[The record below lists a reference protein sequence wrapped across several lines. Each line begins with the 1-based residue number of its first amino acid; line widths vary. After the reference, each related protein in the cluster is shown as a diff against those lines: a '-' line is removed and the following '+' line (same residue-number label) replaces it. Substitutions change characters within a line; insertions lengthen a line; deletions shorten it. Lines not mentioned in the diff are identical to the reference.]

1 MLNILIGKI
10 NGWPLDKWNCQATL
24 PKTQPIVL
32 DLFLEDK
39 WAWSVTNQWTTSE
52 LVLFK
57 IAIRDCRKYRPSF
70 GIWKILASNL
80 EIVGTLDSR
89 YGLEDECQDIT
100 FRIITTFDGRGRC
113 VVVSFYLLPRLLKNC
128 WYTMTPS
135 TRQKLKYHTFFW
147 SCLAFD
153 LLEFFY
159 SESQF

>member
-1 MLNILIGKI
+1 MKDFSDYEGELQSLCAVTIWQKDDFR
-10 NGWPLDKWNCQATL
+10 NGRYNSQLYEN
-24 PKTQPIVL
+24 
-32 DLFLEDK
+32 
-39 WAWSVTNQWTTSE
+39 
-52 LVLFK
+52 
-57 IAIRDCRKYRPSF
+57 
-70 GIWKILASNL
+70 IWKILASNL
-80 EIVGTLDSR
+80 AIVGTLDSR

-159 SESQF
+159 SDSNSGLQPFL

>member
-1 MLNILIGKI
+1 MKSTTCKTTCNNPFIYLQFNEVLWQCYSAKENKLILILEKNKI
-10 NGWPLDKWNCQATL
+10 KSRFW
-24 PKTQPIVL
+24 
-32 DLFLEDK
+32 
-39 WAWSVTNQWTTSE
+39 
-52 LVLFK
+52 
-57 IAIRDCRKYRPSF
+57 YM
-70 GIWKILASNL
+70 KILASNL
-80 EIVGTLDSR
+80 EIMGTLDSR